1 MPSLNVKIP
10 TPRLER
16 PRRKRCLSPYSF
28 IFAQDIDVLESP
40 RGRATH
46 MNEFTQASPSA
57 AEVEG
62 AKQAATTTPS
72 SHKIKQPRN
81 KRCPSPYS
89 IIFAEDIIVLE
100 EPHQQSVQQGPA
112 GEKAVMAARVTAAA
126 VVDPAKKLEETSSG
140 DDIDATV
147 VNDSLNE
154 NDQEDAECDQ
164 PEFFEMAVQ
173 EAAGLDPAFALM
185 FQKDADMPQSLS
197 VYDSDAGYFFITAT
211 GESTWEESEVAPC
224 RLWQDVFQPIF
235 DIVNGTWSFYDRA
248 MGVHHGVLPVTS
260 PEKEAPKEIIMSAVL
275 ADTEVDENSEII
287 AIEAGGTAQD
297 ESWHNMEENLE
308 VPEWIEVLDP
318 ATGRCAYYSHRQHHL
333 QDRKPSGWVKA
344 VRQQFEKGQTCR
356 RASAS
361 EVHLAM
367 KMNHAK
373 LKRWRS

>member
-1 MPSLNVKIP
+1 MESRDCNLISPSLVKYLKNYNFQVLYHTGKNKNCGSREIDNTAAECYTNINIGSFTPPHTHDTAAMPSLNVKIT

-81 KRCPSPYS
+81 KGCPSPYS
-89 IIFAEDIIVLE
+89 IIFAEDIVVLE
-100 EPHQQSVQQGPA
+100 EPHQQSEQQGPA
-112 GEKAVMAARVTAAA
+112 GQKAVVAARVTAVA

-164 PEFFEMAVQ
+164 PEFF
-173 EAAGLDPAFALM
+173 
-185 FQKDADMPQSLS
+185 
-197 VYDSDAGYFFITAT
+197 
-211 GESTWEESEVAPC
+211 
-224 RLWQDVFQPIF
+224 
-235 DIVNGTWSFYDRA
+235 
-248 MGVHHGVLPVTS
+248 
-260 PEKEAPKEIIMSAVL
+260 
-275 ADTEVDENSEII
+275 
-287 AIEAGGTAQD
+287 
-297 ESWHNMEENLE
+297 
-308 VPEWIEVLDP
+308 
-318 ATGRCAYYSHRQHHL
+318 
-333 QDRKPSGWVKA
+333 
-344 VRQQFEKGQTCR
+344 
-356 RASAS
+356 
-361 EVHLAM
+361 
-367 KMNHAK
+367 
-373 LKRWRS
+373 